1 MPMTGI
7 RKQWIE
13 PLTRKEWSTISWRK
27 VFLNT
32 QTGELVFTSNVKTL
46 HLMNR
51 GGELLVISSPSEFT
65 GS

>member
-32 QTGELVFTSNVKTL
+32 QTGELVFTSNVKNATL
-46 HLMNR
+46 NEQGWR
-51 GGELLVISSPSEFT
+51 IAGYFQSQ
-65 GS
+65 